1 MHLDTATI
9 QRIVGDVLKELGT
22 PATAPRGVSTVHRQ
36 PSAVR
41 IHEAVITAALLEER
55 LDGRQ
60 AISIERR
67 ALLTPSAQDLIR
79 ERNVAVQ
86 RLASARKQTARLG
99 TKFIVVTTHPS
110 IDDLCAEAIRELAG
124 STDEAAKQSISAIC
138 RGEVDRVVVFTDRP
152 HRAACLA
159 NRNDRIRAAVA
170 SDAGD
175 VRSVA
180 QEFSV
185 NVWCVDP
192 SSRSSFELAQLWK
205 TIVSVPLTPDP

>member
-1 MHLDTATI
+1 MQLDTATI
-9 QRIVGDVLKELGT
+9 ERIVGDVLKELGT
-22 PATAPRGVSTVHRQ
+22 PATAPRAVSSDNHQ

-41 IHEAVITAALLEER
+41 IHETVITAALLAER
-55 LDGRQ
+55 LNGQ
-60 AISIERR
+60 KAVSIDRR

-86 RLASARKQTARLG
+86 RQASAPAQTARPG

-110 IDDLCAEAIRELAG
+110 INGLCTEAIRELAG
-124 STDEAAKQSISAIC
+124 STDEAAKHSISAIC
-138 RGEVDRVVVFTDRP
+138 RGEADRVVVFTNRP
-152 HRAACLA
+152 HLAACLG

-192 SSRSSFELAQLWK
+192 SGRGSFELAQLWK
-205 TIVSVPLTPDP
+205 TIVSVPLTPVP